1 MGILAV
7 LLTFNFLPPEMMD
20 DKVVPEL
27 TVDDKIVTELT
38 IPEDVAKALLV
49 VTNSSSLEKALEK
62 LIELAKEAGGRLD
75 LSSKNVVTTV
85 LQLCQ
90 SLSSISYRHLLLLS
104 LKVLRN
110 LCAGEIR
117 NQNEFLQQRGVV
129 IVVDVIMSIGLTP
142 DPDHAIIQ
150 IGLQLLGNY
159 SVDGAERQCDVW
171 YQLFPHKFL
180 KIARVRS
187 REICDP
193 LCMVIYT
200 CCDGTDELLMDL
212 CSEQGLPI
220 LIEILRTASAV
231 GLKEEW
237 LKLLLAKIWIEA
249 SYFSS
254 IFSKLH
260 SYPSVENNGGVT
272 SVANQFVIEQPYLL
286 SILSEILNER
296 VEHIVV
302 SHDFASSIFGILK
315 SAAVVVDFS
324 TRGKSGLPVGSA
336 PIDVLGYSL
345 TILRDI
351 CASDHTTSSKEE
363 SSKDVVDLLVSSGLI
378 EFLLD
383 LLRDLEPP
391 TTIRKAMK
399 QDQIK
404 EGTVSSSFRCCPYQ
418 GFRGDIVA
426 ILGNCAYRRRHVQD
440 EIRDKNGILLLLQ
453 QCVIDEDNPFLREWG
468 IWCVRNL
475 LEGNAENQGVV
486 ADLELQGTVD
496 VPELVG
502 LGLRV
507 EVDPATRRT
516 KLVNVP

>member
-1 MGILAV
+1 
-7 LLTFNFLPPEMMD
+7 MMD

-27 TVDDKIVTELT
+27 TVDDKLAELT
-38 IPEDVAKALLV
+38 IPENVANALLLV
-49 VTNSSSLEKALEK
+49 SNSSSLEKALEK
-62 LIELAKEAGGRLD
+62 LIKLAKEAGGRLD

-85 LQLCQ
+85 LRLCQ
-90 SLSSISYRHLLLLS
+90 SLSSTSYRDLLLLS

-117 NQNEFLQQRGVV
+117 NQNEFLQQKGVE
-129 IVVDVIMSIGLTP
+129 IVVDVITSVGFTP
-142 DPDHAIIQ
+142 DPDCAIIQ
-150 IGLQLLGNY
+150 VALQLLGNY
-159 SVDGAERQCDVW
+159 SVGGGERQCDVW
-171 YQLFPHKFL
+171 HQLFPHKFL
-180 KIARVRS
+180 KIAGVRS

-200 CCDGTDELLMDL
+200 CCDGTDGLLTDL
-212 CSEQGLPI
+212 CSEQGFPI
-220 LIEILRTASAV
+220 LTEILRTASAV
-231 GLKEEW
+231 GLKEDW
-237 LKLLLAKIWIEA
+237 LKLILSKICIEG
-249 SYFSS
+249 SYISL
-254 IFSKLH
+254 IFFKLH
-260 SYPSVENNGGVT
+260 SYPSIENNGVRY
-272 SVANQFVIEQPYLL
+272 VADQFVIEQSYLL

-296 VEHIVV
+296 IEHIVV
-302 SHDFASSIFGILK
+302 SHDFALSIFGILK

-324 TRGKSGLPVGSA
+324 IRGKSGLPVGSA

-351 CASDHTTSSKEE
+351 CACDRLTSSMEE
-363 SSKDVVDLLVSSGLI
+363 SSKYVVDVLVSSGLI

-383 LLRDLEPP
+383 LLRELEPP

-404 EGTVSSSFRCCPYQ
+404 EGTISSSFRCCPYQ
-418 GFRGDIVA
+418 GFRRDIVA
-426 ILGNCAYRRRHVQD
+426 ILGNCSYRRRHVQD

-475 LEGNAENQGVV
+475 LEGNAENQGAV

-496 VPELVG
+496 VPELAG
-502 LGLRV
+502 LGLQV
-507 EVDPATRRT
+507 EVDPVTRRT
-516 KLVNVP
+516 RLVNVP

>member
-1 MGILAV
+1 
-7 LLTFNFLPPEMMD
+7 MD

-27 TVDDKIVTELT
+27 PVDDKTVAELT
-38 IPEDVAKALLV
+38 IPENVAKSFLLV
-49 VTNSSSLEKALEK
+49 SNSSSLENALEK
-62 LIELAKEAGGRLD
+62 LIEVAKEAGGRLD
-75 LSSKNVVTTV
+75 LSSKSFVTTV
-85 LQLCQ
+85 LRLCQ
-90 SLSSISYRHLLLLS
+90 SLSSISYRYLLLLS
-104 LKVLRN
+104 LKLLRN
-110 LCAGEIR
+110 LCAGEIK
-117 NQNEFLQQRGVV
+117 NQYEFLQQRGVE
-129 IVVDVIMSIGLTP
+129 IVMDVITSVGLTP
-142 DPDHAIIQ
+142 DPDCAIIRV
-150 IGLQLLGNY
+150 GLQLLGNY
-159 SVDGAERQCDVW
+159 SVGGGERQCDVW

-180 KIARVRS
+180 KFAGVRS

-200 CCDGTDELLMDL
+200 CCDGTDALLKGL

-231 GLKEEW
+231 GFKEDW
-237 LKLLLAKIWIEA
+237 LTLLLSKICIEG
-249 SYFSS
+249 SYISS
-254 IFSKLH
+254 IFFKLH
-260 SYPSVENNGGVT
+260 SYPSIENNGVVT
-272 SVANQFVIEQPYLL
+272 HVADQFVIEQPYLL
-286 SILSEILNER
+286 SVLSEILNEGI
-296 VEHIVV
+296 EHIVV
-302 SHDFASSIFGILK
+302 SDDFALSIFGILK

-324 TRGKSGLPVGSA
+324 IRGKGGLPTGSA
-336 PIDVLGYSL
+336 PIDVLGYSV

-351 CASDHTTSSKEE
+351 CACDHLTSSKEK
-363 SSKDVVDLLVSSGLI
+363 SSKDVVDELVSSGRI
-378 EFLLD
+378 EYLLD

-404 EGTVSSSFRCCPYQ
+404 EETVSSSFRCCPYQ
-418 GFRGDIVA
+418 GFRRDIVA

-453 QCVIDEDNPFLREWG
+453 QCVVDEDNPFLREWG

-475 LEGNAENQGVV
+475 LEGNAENQRAI